1 MAAQETVEHKYVYDF
16 AEGNKDLKDLLGGKG
31 ANLAEMT
38 NLGLPVP
45 PGFTITTEACKA
57 YLDTGVE
64 PAGLADQIAAHL
76 AALEREMGRRL
87 GDPDDPL
94 LVSVRSGAKFS
105 MPGMME
111 TVLNVGLNDRSV
123 EGLARQAGGSTDQ
136 AASGGSTDQ
145 AASGGADR
153 FAWDSYRRLIQM
165 FGKTVC
171 EVPGEEF
178 EQALDEAKRARGT
191 TDDLDLDADDLR
203 GLVDAYKKI
212 FSKHTGREFPQ
223 EPREQLDLAVRAVFA
238 SWNAERAVVYRRQE
252 RIPADLG
259 TAVNVVA
266 MVFGNLGPDSGTGV
280 AFTRDPASGAQG
292 IYGDYLANAQ
302 GEDVVAGIRNTVPLQ
317 ELERIDKHSYDEL
330 LDYMARLERH
340 YRDLCD
346 IEFTIERGKLWMLQT
361 RVGKR
366 TAAAAFVIAGQLIDE
381 GLIDLDEAL
390 HRVNGAQLAQL
401 MFPRFQLDHGFPP
414 VATGIGASP
423 GAAVGKVVFTSAR
436 AVELAGEGEAV
447 ILVRRETNPD
457 DLSGM
462 IAARGILTSRGG
474 KTSHAAVVARGMGK
488 TCVSGADKLDIDVP
502 KRRFT
507 VAGKTVTEGDVVS
520 IDGTTGKVYL
530 GEVPATPSEVV
541 RYFEGELD
549 PSATDDALVRAVH
562 RIMSHADTVRT
573 LAVRTNADTAADA
586 ARARRFGAGGIGL
599 CRTEHM
605 FLGDRR
611 ELVERL
617 ILAREPDERESA
629 LAALL
634 PLQRADFVEIF
645 REMDGLPV
653 TVRLIDPPLHEFLPP
668 LEQLAV
674 DVAVAQERGE
684 DVAKEEAL
692 LAAVR
697 RMHEENPML
706 GLRGV
711 RLGLVI
717 PGLFAMQVRAITE
730 AAVECARQGVRS
742 CPEIMVPL
750 VGAVQELETV
760 RAEAERII
768 ADVAGGSDVEVL
780 IGTMIEVPRAALTA
794 GQIAEAAEFFSFGT
808 NDLTQMGWGFSRDD
822 VEGAF
827 FWRYL
832 ELGIFGISPFES
844 IDADG
849 IGRLVR
855 IAAEEGRAARPGLK
869 LGVCGEHGGDPDS
882 VHFFHSVGLDYVS
895 CSPFRVPVARLEAGR
910 AAVITTG
917 SDSR

>member
-1 MAAQETVEHKYVYDF
+1 MPKYVYEF

-57 YLDTGVE
+57 YLATGEE
-64 PAGLADQIAAHL
+64 PEGLPEQIAEYL
-76 AALEREMGRRL
+76 AALETKMDKRL
-87 GDPDDPL
+87 GDPADPL

-111 TVLNVGLNDRSV
+111 TVLNVGLNDKSV
-123 EGLARQAGGSTDQ
+123 DGLTNQ
-136 AASGGSTDQ
+136 SGNE
-145 AASGGADR
+145 R

-171 EVPGEEF
+171 DVPGEEF
-178 EQALDEAKRARGT
+178 EQALDDAKRAKGAGS
-191 TDDLDLDADDLR
+191 DLDLDAADLR
-203 GLVDAYKKI
+203 ALVGEFKTI
-212 FSKHTGREFPQ
+212 FAKHTGREFPQ
-223 EPREQLDLAVRAVFA
+223 EPREQLDLAIRAVFQ
-238 SWNAERAVVYRRQE
+238 SWNADRAVLYRRQE

-266 MVFGNLGPDSGTGV
+266 MVFGNLGSDSGTGV
-280 AFTRDPASGAQG
+280 AFTRDPATGAQG
-292 IYGDYLANAQ
+292 VYGDYLANAQ

-317 ELERIDKHSYDEL
+317 DLEGLDKRSYDDL
-330 LDYMARLERH
+330 MSIMATLESH

-366 TAAAAFVIAGQLIDE
+366 TAAAAFIIASQLVDE
-381 GLIDLDEAL
+381 GLIDLDEAVQ
-390 HRVNGAQLAQL
+390 RVNGAQLAQL
-401 MFPRFQLDHGFPP
+401 MFPRFDLSGEPEALAKG
-414 VATGIGASP
+414 VAASP
-423 GAAVGKVVFTSAR
+423 GAAVGKAVFDSAR
-436 AVELAGEGEAV
+436 AAEVAAGGEPV

-457 DLSGM
+457 DLPGM
-462 IAARGILTSRGG
+462 IAAQGILTSRGG

-488 TCVSGADKLDIDVP
+488 TCVCGADSLEVDTAGQK
-502 KRRFT
+502 FT
-507 VAGKTVTEGDVVS
+507 VDGRVVKEGDVIS
-520 IDGTTGKVYL
+520 IDGTSGCVYL
-530 GEVPATPSEVV
+530 GETPV
-541 RYFEGELD
+541 RPSAIVQYFEGTVD
-549 PSATDDALVRAVH
+549 STADALVAAVH
-562 RIMSHADTVRT
+562 RLVTHADAARRLRVR
-573 LAVRTNADTAADA
+573 ANADTADDA
-586 ARARRFGAGGIGL
+586 ARARRFGAEGIGL

-617 ILAREPDERESA
+617 ILARTDDERTAA
-629 LAALL
+629 LDALL

-645 REMDGLPV
+645 EAMDGLPV
-653 TVRLIDPPLHEFLPP
+653 TVRLIDPPLHEFLPG
-668 LEQLAV
+668 LEDLAV
-674 DVAVAQERGE
+674 RVAVAQERGE
-684 DVAKEEAL
+684 EPGRDAAL

-697 RMHEENPML
+697 RMHEQNPML

-711 RLGLVI
+711 RLGLVV
-717 PGLFAMQVRAITE
+717 PGLFAMQVRAIAE
-730 AAVECARQGVRS
+730 AAAECASRGGTPK
-742 CPEIMVPL
+742 PEIMVPL

-768 ADVAGGSDVEVL
+768 ADVGQSGIP

-827 FWRYL
+827 FPRYL
-832 ELGIFGISPFES
+832 ELGIFGVSPFET
-844 IDADG
+844 IDRDG
-849 IGRLVR
+849 VGRLVR
-855 IAAEEGRAARPGLK
+855 IAVDEGRAARPDLK
-869 LGVCGEHGGDPDS
+869 IGVCGEHGGDPES
-882 VHFFHSVGLDYVS
+882 VHFFADAGLDYVS

-910 AAVITTG
+910 IAIHSAG